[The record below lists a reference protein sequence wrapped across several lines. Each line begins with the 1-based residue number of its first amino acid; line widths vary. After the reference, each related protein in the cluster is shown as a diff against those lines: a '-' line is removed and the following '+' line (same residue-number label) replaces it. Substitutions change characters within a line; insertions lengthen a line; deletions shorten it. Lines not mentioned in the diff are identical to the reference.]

1 MGARLEDKVALI
13 TGAAGGIGK
22 VLTEGLLSEGAKV
35 VAVDVSE
42 AALAPLVNSLIRH
55 DYARGRLMPLE
66 IDVSD
71 SQACEASIESALET
85 FGAVDILINNA
96 ALGMGVVR
104 PDHMSNPVRTAELN
118 PQIWDRVMRVNV
130 SGAWY
135 MSHFAL
141 PHMQAKGS
149 GRIINVSTSFFT
161 MLRTG
166 FQPYG
171 PAKAAMEAMTA
182 SHAAEFEGTGITVNI
197 VVPGGP
203 ADTPMVPKEA
213 PYARSDLIAPT
224 RMLAPIVWLCAEA
237 GQDVTGQ
244 RFVAAQWDPE
254 LDFNTAARTSGAPA
268 AWPELAQSPVWP
280 GGKPDN

>member
-1 MGARLEDKVALI
+1 MGTRLKDQVALV

-22 VLTEGLLSEGAKV
+22 VLTKGLLREGAKV
-35 VAVDVSE
+35 VAIDISE
-42 AALAPLVNSLIRH
+42 AALGAMVNELIHH
-55 DYARGRLMPLE
+55 DFARGHLMPLA

-71 SQACEASIESALET
+71 SQACADGVESAMET

-104 PDHMSNPVRTAELN
+104 PDHMSELVRTDELN

-161 MLRTG
+161 MLRAG

-182 SHAAEFEGTGITVNI
+182 SHAAEFAGTGVTINI

-203 ADTPMVPKEA
+203 ADTPMVPSES
-213 PYARSDLIAPT
+213 PFSRSDLIPPSRMMAPV
-224 RMLAPIVWLCAEA
+224 VWLCAEA
-237 GQDVTGQ
+237 GASVTGR
-244 RFVAAQWDPE
+244 RFVAAQWDPDV
-254 LDFNTAARTSGAPA
+254 DFHTAVRTSGAPA

-280 GGKPDN
+280 GGKPN

>member
-1 MGARLEDKVALI
+1 
-13 TGAAGGIGK
+13 
-22 VLTEGLLSEGAKV
+22 VLTAGLLNEGAKV

-42 AALAPLVNSLIRH
+42 AALAALVNDLSHH
-55 DYARGRLMPLE
+55 DYVRERLLALG

-71 SQACEASIESALET
+71 SQACEASIDSALET
-85 FGAVDILINNA
+85 FGTVDILINNA

-104 PDHMSNPVRTAELN
+104 ADHMSNPVRTAELN

-161 MLRTG
+161 MLRAG

-171 PAKAAMEAMTA
+171 PAKAALEAMTA
-182 SHAAEFEGTGITVNI
+182 SHAAEFAGSGITVNV

-203 ADTPMVPKEA
+203 ADTPMVPNEA
-213 PYARSDLIAPT
+213 PYVRADLIAPT

-237 GQDVTGQ
+237 GQEVTGQ
-244 RFVAAQWDPE
+244 RFIAAQWDPE
-254 LDFNTAARTSGAPA
+254 VDFDTAASASGAAA

-280 GGKPDN
+280 GGKPD